1 MKGYKSNLEKLTEDN
16 SDFRNVLYTSLHMQL
31 VLMTLPP
38 NGEIGLEAHKEG
50 DQFFRFESG
59 EGKVVIDETEY
70 IVTAG
75 DAVIVPQ
82 GARHNVINTSDA
94 SSLKL
99 YTVYAPPHH
108 KDGVVRATREEAEKS
123 APEFDGVTS
132 E

>member
-16 SDFRNVLYTSLHMQL
+16 GDFRNVLYTSLHMQL
-31 VLMTLPP
+31 VLMSLPP

-59 EGKVVIDETEY
+59 EGKVLIDETEY

-82 GARHNVINTSDA
+82 GARHNVINTSDT
-94 SSLKL
+94 SMLKL

-108 KDGVVRATREEAEKS
+108 KDGVVRATKEEAEKS
-123 APEFDGVTS
+123 TPEFDGVTS